1 MKNVILVF
9 ALVLCTCTLAAAV
22 QAPSAPGTGMDK
34 ATFLQSLQVPAPVLA
49 SSRAGSRDRLPT
61 KSSCTVSLTCDV
73 GAYPLSCSSAN
84 GDCQA
89 GSTWVKCDGVQQ
101 DCPVCYK
108 TRTCCDNSVIECYGW
123 TSCGFGGTRSVV
135 CDGQV
140 EGTCPPLS
148 QCAR

>member
-22 QAPSAPGTGMDK
+22 QTPSAPGTGMDK

-49 SSRAGSRDRLPT
+49 SSRDRLPT

-73 GAYPLSCSSAN
+73 GAYPLSCSSAS
-84 GDCQA
+84 GDCQSGA
-89 GSTWVKCDGVQQ
+89 TWVKCDGVQQ
-101 DCPVCYK
+101 DCPVCHQI
-108 TRTCCDNSVIECYGW
+108 RTCCDNSVIECYGW
-123 TSCGFGGTRSVV
+123 TSCDANLRSVT

-140 EGTCPPLS
+140 KGTCPPIYH
-148 QCAR
+148 CYTP